1 MVFRPAL
8 VATALVIASLASL
21 GLTAQ
26 APATDFDSKMSDADS
41 LLARRQWEDALR
53 IYKAANGLKDKKS
66 PHAQIGMARAYQGL
80 KAHKSAADACTE
92 ALKYVGEDKALEAAA
107 RNVRG
112 ISLFSLAEKPDD
124 KRWKQAEED
133 FRAVMRMTSVYPVA
147 QYNLGVTLLKQNRD
161 AEGIAELTAYIERAG
176 RAPEAVTAKKYVE
189 NPRRARENFA
199 PDFSFA
205 TLTGE
210 FLSSEDLKGKVV
222 LLDFWATWCAPCIA
236 ATPGLKKVQNKFKD
250 DPFVIVGV
258 SADRDQT
265 PWRAFVEEHKLP
277 WAQFYD
283 DRRMMANRFQVNSY
297 PTYILIDH
305 EGIIQYRQAGW
316 SPRVDGEIE
325 GEARSLIRKAK
336 ALQ

>member
-1 MVFRPAL
+1 MGFRPAL
-8 VATALVIASLASL
+8 FIGALVVASL
-21 GLTAQ
+21 GSPDLTAQ
-26 APATDFDSKMSDADS
+26 APATDFDSKMSDANL
-41 LLARRQWEDALR
+41 LLARKQFEDALR
-53 IYKAANGLKDKKS
+53 IYKAANAQKDKKS
-66 PHAQIGMARAYQGL
+66 PHAQIGMARSYQGL
-80 KAHKSAADACTE
+80 KAFKSAADSCTE
-92 ALKYVGEDKALEAAA
+92 ALKYVGADKALEAEA
-107 RNVRG
+107 RSVRG

-133 FRAVMRMTSVYPVA
+133 FRAVMSMTAVYPVA

-161 AEGIAELTAYIERAG
+161 EEGIAELKAYLERAG
-176 RAPEAVTAKKYVE
+176 RAPEAAHARKYIE

-205 TLTGE
+205 SLTGE
-210 FLSSEDLKGKVV
+210 FVSSEDLKGKVV
-222 LLDFWATWCAPCIA
+222 LLDFWATWCAPCVS
-236 ATPGLKKVQNKFKD
+236 ATPGLKRIQNRFKE

-258 SADRDQT
+258 SADRDQA
-265 PWRAFVEEHKLP
+265 PWRAFVEQHKLG

-283 DRRMMANRFQVNSY
+283 DRRMMASRFQVNSY

-305 EGIIQYRQAGW
+305 EGIIQYRQSGW
-316 SPRVDGEIE
+316 NPSVDGEIE